1 MVLND
6 EESQKI
12 KEQLLKQLSNF
23 PEDKREQIRSQVE
36 SMTSDQV
43 ENFVKQNNLNH
54 LGGDCIFCAIA
65 GGKTPSYRIGENEEN
80 IAILELN
87 PLSRGHALIVP
98 KTHTEGIGT
107 SAQEL
112 AKEIKEK
119 LKEKFEPKAIQ
130 SNEIKIMEHPLIEL
144 IPIYGGETE
153 RKQAT
158 EEELQILQ
166 EEILRTEEP
175 KVEEE
180 PSLVD
185 SEEELFKMPPRIP
198 N

>member
-1 MVLND
+1 MALD
-6 EESQKI
+6 EEQSQKI
-12 KEQLLKQLSNF
+12 KEHLLKQLSNF
-23 PEDKREQIRSQVE
+23 PEDKREQIKAQVE
-36 SMTSDQV
+36 SMTPEQV
-43 ENFVKQNNLNH
+43 ENFVKQNQLGH
-54 LGGDCIFCAIA
+54 LGGECIFCSITS
-65 GGKTPSYRIGENEEN
+65 GKTSAFRIGENEEN

-98 KTHTEGIGT
+98 KDHTESIGS

-112 AKEIKEK
+112 AKEITEL
-119 LKEKFEPKAIQ
+119 LKKKFSPKAVQ

-158 EEELQILQ
+158 QEELQALQ

-175 KVEEE
+175 KPEEE
-180 PSLVD
+180 PSPVE
-185 SEEELFKMPPRIP
+185 SGEELFKMPPRIP
-198 N
+198 R

>member
-1 MVLND
+1 MVLTD
-6 EESQKI
+6 KESKKI

-23 PEDKREQIRSQVE
+23 PEDKQEQIKGQVE
-36 SMTSDQV
+36 SMTPEQV

-54 LGGDCIFCAIA
+54 MGGECIFCSIA
-65 GGKTPSYRIGENEEN
+65 SGNTPSYRVGENEEN

-87 PLSRGHALIVP
+87 PLSKGHILIVP
-98 KTHTEGIGT
+98 KIHVDKVTPST
-107 SAQEL
+107 QEL
-112 AKEIKEK
+112 AKEITGK
-119 LKEKFEPKAIQ
+119 LKEKFKPKAIQ
-130 SNEIKIMEHPLIEL
+130 STEIKIMEHSLIEL

-158 EEELQILQ
+158 EEELQALQ
-166 EEILRTEEP
+166 EEILKTEEP
-175 KVEEE
+175 KVIEE
-180 PSLVD
+180 PTLVD